1 MGAWIK
7 IGKISLFSST
17 KNQNFR
23 TWRAF
28 GRWCSRTMCSKCC
41 SGTFINPAWQ
51 LWTNCATTSA
61 SISSDSHLQG
71 FIKLL
76 FYIAYENTKFCWY
89 YHIAINTTH
98 YELLVKADGSWQV
111 LGQTQ
116 CECSPGYIP
125 SLKTGLCTGLL
136 MDLFWH
142 FTKRFTWTKWKLSH
156 IPLSHFVMNIMIMN
170 FHISR
175 N

>member
-1 MGAWIK
+1 MTRIR
-7 IGKISLFSST
+7 SLVFPDNVFQMLFRYFHQSRMT
-17 KNQNFR
+17 TLNKLRNNFGFYLLR
-23 TWRAF
+23 QPFARF
-28 GRWCSRTMCSKCC
+28 HK
-41 SGTFINPAWQ
+41 
-51 LWTNCATTSA
+51 A
-61 SISSDSHLQG
+61 SILYCIRKH
-71 FIKLL
+71 KVLL
-76 FYIAYENTKFCWY
+76 ILWY

-170 FHISR
+170 FHIYF
-175 N
+175 